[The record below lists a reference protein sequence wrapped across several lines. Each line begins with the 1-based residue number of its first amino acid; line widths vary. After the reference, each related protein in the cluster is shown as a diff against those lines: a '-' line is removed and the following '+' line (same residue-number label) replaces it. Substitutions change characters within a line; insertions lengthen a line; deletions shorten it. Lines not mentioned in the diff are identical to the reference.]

1 MFTIL
6 IVRMVSQV
14 CTYINTYQIVYL
26 EYLLFIVRQ
35 LHLNKAVQMVGFFL
49 AESRGMRDL
58 SSLTRDG
65 IRSPCS
71 GSAES

>member
-14 CTYINTYQIVYL
+14 CTYINTYKIVYL

-49 AESRGMRDL
+49 FFGFFWPSHAACEIL
-58 SSLTRDG
+58 V
-65 IRSPCS
+65 P
-71 GSAES
+71 